1 MAPQHSAMQVVLH
14 QLQEFKKKF
23 YLNLLIKG
31 IIFSGGLILTFFLL
45 YNLLEYF
52 FYFPYYVRAFLL
64 FSFLGLCLYAFL
76 RWIFTPLAAFINLR
90 RLLTDEQAAHQVGQY
105 YPDIKDRLLNTIQL
119 QAVSSHNDLI
129 AASINQKS
137 QQFSA
142 YHFAESIRLTENK
155 PLLKYVLVPM
165 AIMLGIALIYPSL
178 FLQGTDRIIHY
189 QRYYA
194 PVAPFTFE
202 IQNKTLQAF
211 QEEDYTLQVKLAG
224 KTIPSD
230 VAIMYNGREQK
241 LTRQKDGTYSFTF
254 TKLQRPIE
262 FQLAGGGFFSDEYRL
277 SVLARPNLTN
287 FSIDVTYPAYLRKEA
302 ETIHNTGN
310 VTVPEGSTLRWN
322 FKATATEQLAL
333 EFDQPKQTL
342 AAEQKAD
349 LFSVSKRITATQEYA
364 INLRNKYSQ
373 NKEEMNFLISSIP
386 DRHPDISVENF
397 RDTATYAYLV
407 LGGSVSDDYG
417 LTRLNLHYRVTNDNT
432 KKSTAY
438 RAIPLNFD
446 RNQLSQTYY
455 HQWSLNNLSLQ
466 PGDRLEYFVQV
477 WDNDGVHGAKSSR
490 TRLFD
495 FKVPTRADLQKEAA
509 SNAKSIESQLSK
521 SVEKSQQ
528 MRQELQKADEKLKTK
543 KDLTWQDKKQ
553 LENLLDKKK
562 QLEQDIAAMKQLNE
576 QLNKQQD
583 RFDQKSPQLLEK
595 AKQLQQLMNDLMD
608 EETKKL
614 YQELEKLL
622 QQQQPNEREL
632 QRLLEKMNNKENNL
646 EKELERTLE
655 LFKQLQFETK
665 LENTTKQL
673 EELAKQEEALAEKT
687 EDKKADKADKK
698 EEKKNQSKEE
708 KQSKEEQQKEGQQE
722 QAKESKQDQKQS
734 KEEKQQALEKE
745 QQAIKEQFENIKK
758 EMEELKALDKQMEQQ
773 HQMEETKPQEEQ
785 IDQELKDSQ
794 EQLQKE
800 QNKKASQSQKNA
812 AQKMQQMAQQMQQKM
827 SSAEMEEAQQNLDHL
842 RDILENLIT
851 LSFDQ
856 EELMKS
862 FRGVSQS
869 DPRYITL
876 GQQQLKLKDD
886 AKIIEDSLLSL
897 AKKVFQIQ
905 SFVTREVGA
914 MNDNISQSLAQIKER
929 NVGKTTGYQQLT
941 MTSINNLAL
950 MLNDALKQMQ
960 QQMAMAMAQPGKGK
974 GKQKGKPQPGNMGD
988 MQDALNQKIQEL
1000 QKGGKSGKA
1009 LSEELAKLAAEQ
1021 QMLRNA
1027 LKELEKQQQG
1037 GKPDGDKPGE
1047 GGNMDN
1053 LRKMMEQ
1060 SETDLVNKRLTEQ
1073 TIMRQREILTR
1084 LLEAE
1089 KSARERDLD
1098 DKREA
1103 HTASEKT
1110 RTMPPSFEKYLKTK
1124 QKQTELLKTVSPAL
1138 SPYYKQEVNEY
1149 FQKMGK

>member
-1 MAPQHSAMQVVLH
+1 MQVVLH

-31 IIFSGGLILTFFLL
+31 LIFSGGLILTFFLL

-52 FYFPYYVRAFLL
+52 FYFPYYVRAFLF
-64 FSFLGLCLYAFL
+64 FSFLGLCFYAFL
-76 RWIFTPLAAFINLR
+76 RWIFAPLAAFINLR
-90 RLLTDEQAAHQVGQY
+90 KLLTDEQAARQVGNY

-119 QAVSSHNDLI
+119 QAVSSNNDLI

-137 QQFSA
+137 QQLAA
-142 YHFAESIRLTENK
+142 YHFAESIRLTENR
-155 PLLKYVLVPM
+155 PLLKYVLLPM
-165 AIMLGIALIYPSL
+165 AIMLVIALIYPSL

-189 QRYYA
+189 QRHYA
-194 PVAPFTFE
+194 PAAPFTFE
-202 IQNKTLQAF
+202 IQNKNLQAF
-211 QEEDYTLQVKLAG
+211 QEEDYTLNVKLAG
-224 KTIPSD
+224 KTIPSE
-230 VAIMYNGREQK
+230 VTLMYNGREQK
-241 LTRQKDGTYSFTF
+241 LTQQKDGTYSFTF
-254 TKLQRPIE
+254 QKLQRPVD
-262 FQLAGGGFFSDEYRL
+262 FQLAGGGFFSEEYRL
-277 SVLARPNLTN
+277 NVLARPNLTN
-287 FSIDVTYPAYLRKEA
+287 FSIDVTYPAYLNKEA

-333 EFDQPKQTL
+333 NFDQPQQTL
-342 AAEQKAD
+342 AAVQEKD
-349 LFSVSKRITATQEYA
+349 LFRVSKRIMATQEYS

-373 NKEEMNFLISSIP
+373 NKEQMNFLISSVP

-397 RDTATYAYLV
+397 RDTTTYAYLV

-417 LTRLNLHYRVTNDNT
+417 LTRLNLHYRVTNDNNQ
-432 KKSTAY
+432 KNSGY
-438 RAIPLNFD
+438 RAVPLHFD

-455 HQWSLNNLSLQ
+455 HQWNLNSLSLQ

-477 WDNDGVHGAKSSR
+477 WDNDGVHGSKSSR

-495 FKVPTRADLQKEAA
+495 FKVPTRADLEREAA
-509 SNAKSIESQLSK
+509 SNAKSIQSQLSK

-528 MRQELQKADEKLKTK
+528 LRQELQKTDEKLKTK
-543 KDLTWQDKKQ
+543 NNLNWQDKKQ
-553 LENLLDKKK
+553 MENLLDKKK
-562 QLEQDIAAMKQLNE
+562 QLEQDIEAMKQLYE

-583 RFDQKSPQLLEK
+583 RFDQKSPQLMEK
-595 AKQLQQLMNDLMD
+595 AKQLQQLMNDLLD

-665 LENTTKQL
+665 LDNTAKEL
-673 EELAKQEEALAEKT
+673 EKLAKEQEDLAEKT
-687 EDKKADKADKK
+687 EDKKANTKEDKQ
-698 EEKKNQSKEE
+698 N
-708 KQSKEEQQKEGQQE
+708 QQKEDKQNESKQNE
-722 QAKESKQDQKQS
+722 AKESKQDQKQS
-734 KEEKQQALEKE
+734 KEERQEELQKE
-745 QQAIKEQFENIKK
+745 QEQIKEQFEDIKK
-758 EMEELKALDKQMEQQ
+758 DVDELKELDKQMDQQ
-773 HQMEETKPQEEQ
+773 HQMEETEPQEKQ
-785 IDQELKDSQ
+785 VDQELQNSQ

-812 AQKMQQMAQQMQQKM
+812 AQKMQEMAKQMQQKM
-827 SSAEMEEAQQNLDHL
+827 SSAEMEQAQQNLDHL

-869 DPRYITL
+869 DPRFITL

-914 MNDNISQSLAQIKER
+914 MNDNISQSLGQIKER
-929 NVGKTTGYQQLT
+929 NIGKITGYQQLT

-960 QQMAMAMAQPGKGK
+960 QQMAMAMAQSGKGK

-1000 QKGGKSGKA
+1000 QKGNKSGKA

-1021 QMLRNA
+1021 QALRNA
-1027 LKELEKQQQG
+1027 LRELEKQQQQD
-1037 GKPDGDKPGE
+1037 GKQDGDKPGS

-1060 SETDLVNKRLTEQ
+1060 TETDLVNKRLTEQ

>member
-1 MAPQHSAMQVVLH
+1 MAPQHSAMQAVLH

-52 FYFPYYVRAFLL
+52 FYFPYYVRAFLF

-76 RWIFTPLAAFINLR
+76 RWIFAPLAAFINLR
-90 RLLTDEQAAHQVGQY
+90 RLLTDEQAARQVGNY

-119 QAVSSHNDLI
+119 QAVTTNNDLI

-137 QQFSA
+137 QQLAA
-142 YHFAESIRLTENK
+142 YHFAESIRLTENR

-165 AIMLGIALIYPSL
+165 AIMLGIALVYPSL
-178 FLQGTDRIIHY
+178 FVQGTERIIHY
-189 QRYYA
+189 QRHYA
-194 PVAPFTFE
+194 PAAPFTFE
-202 IQNKTLQAF
+202 IQNKNLQAF
-211 QEEDYTLQVKLAG
+211 QEEDYTLNVKLAG
-224 KTIPSD
+224 KTIPSE
-230 VAIMYNGREQK
+230 VTLLYNGREQK
-241 LTRQKDGTYSFTF
+241 LTQQKDGTYSFTF
-254 TKLQRPIE
+254 AKLQRPVN
-262 FQLAGGGFFSDEYRL
+262 FQLAGGGFFSEEYRL
-277 SVLARPNLTN
+277 NVLARPNLTN
-287 FSIDVTYPAYLRKEA
+287 FSINVTYPAYLRKEA

-333 EFDQPKQTL
+333 NFDQPKQTL
-342 AAEQKAD
+342 AAVQEAD
-349 LFSVSKRITATQEYA
+349 VFKVTKRISATQEYS

-373 NKEEMNFLISSIP
+373 NKEQMNFLISSIP

-438 RAIPLNFD
+438 KAVPLNFD

-455 HQWSLNNLSLQ
+455 HQWNLNNLSLQ

-477 WDNDGVHGAKSSR
+477 WDNDGVHGSKSSR

-495 FKVPTRADLQKEAA
+495 FKVPTRADLEREAA
-509 SNAKSIESQLSK
+509 SNAKSIQSQLSK

-528 MRQELQKADEKLKTK
+528 LRQELQKADEKLKTK
-543 KDLTWQDKKQ
+543 DNLNWQDKKQ

-562 QLEQDIAAMKQLNE
+562 QLEQDVEAMKQLYE

-583 RFDQKSPQLLEK
+583 RFDQKSPQLMEK
-595 AKQLQQLMNDLMD
+595 AKQLQQLMNDLLD

-673 EELAKQEEALAEKT
+673 EELAKQEEKLAEKT
-687 EDKKADKADKK
+687 EDKKADT
-698 EEKKNQSKEE
+698 KEE
-708 KQSKEEQQKEGQQE
+708 KQNQRKEGSEEQQKE
-722 QAKESKQDQKQS
+722 SKQEQKQS
-734 KEEKQQALEKE
+734 KEERQEELKKE
-745 QQAIKEQFENIKK
+745 QEKIKEQFEDIKK
-758 EMEELKALDKQMEQQ
+758 DMEELKELDKQMEQQ
-773 HQMEETKPQEEQ
+773 HQMEQTEPQQEQ
-785 IDQELKDSQ
+785 IEQELNKSQ

-812 AQKMQQMAQQMQQKM
+812 AQKMQEMAKQMQQKM
-827 SSAEMEEAQQNLDHL
+827 SSAEMEQAQQNLDHL

-869 DPRYITL
+869 DPRFITL

-914 MNDNISQSLAQIKER
+914 MNDNIAQSLGQIKER
-929 NVGKTTGYQQLT
+929 NVGKITGYQQLT

-960 QQMAMAMAQPGKGK
+960 QQMAMAMAKPGQGK

-1000 QKGGKSGKA
+1000 QKGNKSGKA

-1027 LKELEKQQQG
+1027 LRELEKQQQQG
-1037 GKPDGDKPGE
+1037 GKQDGDKPGD

-1060 SETDLVNKRLTEQ
+1060 TETDLVNKRLTEQ
-1073 TIMRQREILTR
+1073 TIMRQREILTP

-1103 HTASEKT
+1103 QTASEKT

>member
-1 MAPQHSAMQVVLH
+1 MAPQHSAMQAVLH

-52 FYFPYYVRAFLL
+52 FYFPYYVRAFLF

-76 RWIFTPLAAFINLR
+76 RWIMAPLAAFINLR
-90 RLLTDEQAAHQVGQY
+90 KLLTDEQAARQVGNY

-119 QAVSSHNDLI
+119 QAVTTGNDLI

-137 QQFSA
+137 QQLSA

-155 PLLKYVLVPM
+155 PLLKYVLIPM
-165 AIMLGIALIYPSL
+165 AFMLGIALIYPSL
-178 FLQGTDRIIHY
+178 FVQGTERIIHY
-189 QRYYA
+189 KRHYA
-194 PVAPFTFE
+194 PAAPFTFE
-202 IQNKTLQAF
+202 IQNKNLQAF
-211 QEEDYTLQVKLAG
+211 QEEDYTLNVKLEG
-224 KTIPSD
+224 KTIPNE
-230 VAIMYNGREQK
+230 VTLLYNGREQK
-241 LTRQKDGTYSFTF
+241 LTQQKDGTYSFTF
-254 TKLQRPIE
+254 QKLQRPID
-262 FQLAGGGFFSDEYRL
+262 FQLAGGGFFSEEYRL
-277 SVLARPNLTN
+277 NVLARPNLTN

-333 EFDQPKQTL
+333 NFDQPKQTL
-342 AAEQKAD
+342 AAVQEAD
-349 LFSVSKRITATQEYA
+349 VFKVTKRIDATQEYS

-373 NKEEMNFLISSIP
+373 NKEQMNFLISSIP

-432 KKSTAY
+432 KKSTGYKAV
-438 RAIPLNFD
+438 PLNFD

-455 HQWSLNNLSLQ
+455 HQWNLNNLSLQ

-477 WDNDGVHGAKSSR
+477 WDNDGVHGSKSSR

-495 FKVPTRADLQKEAA
+495 FKVPTRADLEREAA
-509 SNAKSIESQLSK
+509 SNAKSIQSQLSK

-528 MRQELQKADEKLKTK
+528 LRQELQKADEKLKTK
-543 KDLTWQDKKQ
+543 DNLNWQDKKQ

-562 QLEQDIAAMKQLNE
+562 QLEQDVEAMKQLYE

-583 RFDQKSPQLLEK
+583 RFDQKSPQLMEK
-595 AKQLQQLMNDLMD
+595 AKQLQQLMNDLLD

-673 EELAKQEEALAEKT
+673 EELAKQEEKLAEKT
-687 EDKKADKADKK
+687 EDKKAD
-698 EEKKNQSKEE
+698 SKEE
-708 KQSKEEQQKEGQQE
+708 KQNQRKEGSEEQQ
-722 QAKESKQDQKQS
+722 KESKQDQKQS
-734 KEEKQQALEKE
+734 KEERQEELLKE
-745 QQAIKEQFENIKK
+745 QEKIKEQFEDIKK
-758 EMEELKALDKQMEQQ
+758 DIEELKELDKQMEQQ
-773 HQMEETKPQEEQ
+773 HQMEQTEPQQEQ
-785 IDQELKDSQ
+785 IEQELNKSQ

-812 AQKMQQMAQQMQQKM
+812 AQKMQEMAKQMQQKM
-827 SSAEMEEAQQNLDHL
+827 SSAEMEQAQQNLDHL

-869 DPRYITL
+869 DPRFITL

-914 MNDNISQSLAQIKER
+914 MNDNIAQSLSQIKER
-929 NVGKTTGYQQLT
+929 NVGKITGYQQLT

-960 QQMAMAMAQPGKGK
+960 QQMAMAMAKPGQGK

-1000 QKGGKSGKA
+1000 QKGNKSGKA

-1027 LKELEKQQQG
+1027 LRELEKQQQQG
-1037 GKPDGDKPGE
+1037 GKQDGDKPGD

-1060 SETDLVNKRLTEQ
+1060 TETDLVNKRLTEQ

-1084 LLEAE
+1084 LLDAE

-1103 HTASEKT
+1103 QTASEKT